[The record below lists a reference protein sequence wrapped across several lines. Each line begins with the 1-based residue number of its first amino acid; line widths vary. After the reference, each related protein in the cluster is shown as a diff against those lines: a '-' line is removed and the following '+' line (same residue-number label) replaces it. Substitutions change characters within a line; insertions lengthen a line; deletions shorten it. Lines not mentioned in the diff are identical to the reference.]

1 MREISDI
8 DEFYKTFD
16 KKYLYCGGFMES
28 ALQIK
33 LNELQNKFKEILL
46 KFKPVKKHWFKKN
59 MMCPVLIGNSKFDF
73 AKDIIENELKYR
85 KLYELLEDEI
95 SKKTLLAVMCFKLT
109 QNYQYVKQIERFT
122 IDQYFDPE
130 IIKFNPEG
138 EVFADC
144 GGFSGDTAIAAFR
157 LRVPIKR
164 YYFIEP
170 DPENFK
176 NAKNAL
182 KNFENIIYCEC
193 ASGDSKGEVA
203 FECRGAGGHITLSG
217 TKKIIVDT
225 LDNIVKEPLTFIK
238 MDIEGA
244 ESATLKG
251 AENHILN
258 HKPKL
263 AVCAYHKPDDA
274 HKLAFQIKKIR
285 PDYKL
290 FFRVYGSSY
299 CEAVI
304 YAL

>member
-1 MREISDI
+1 
-8 DEFYKTFD
+8 
-16 KKYLYCGGFMES
+16 
-28 ALQIK
+28 
-33 LNELQNKFKEILL
+33 
-46 KFKPVKKHWFKKN
+46 
-59 MMCPVLIGNSKFDF
+59 
-73 AKDIIENELKYR
+73 
-85 KLYELLEDEI
+85 
-95 SKKTLLAVMCFKLT
+95 MCFKLT

-144 GGFSGDTAIAAFR
+144 GGFSGDTAITAFR
-157 LRVPIKR
+157 LSVPMKK

-170 DPENFK
+170 DPENYK
-176 NAKNAL
+176 HAKKAL
-182 KNFENIIYCEC
+182 KDFENIIYCEC
-193 ASGDSKGEVA
+193 ATGDSKGEAA
-203 FECRGAGGHITLSG
+203 FESQGTGGHITQSG

-251 AENHILN
+251 AENHILS

-274 HKLAFQIKKIR
+274 HNLAFQIKKIR

-290 FFRVYGSSY
+290 FFRVYASPY